1 MVVTKEAEFLGG
13 AAATTT
19 TAAAAADSF
28 FSGAVNFRR
37 GVALGLA
44 CNRRPPLKGHV
55 ILWLSINLS
64 YAFVFCPCGDTSN
77 LGPHVPSFMVPP

>member
-13 AAATTT
+13 AAATT
-19 TAAAAADSF
+19 AAAVAAAADSF
-28 FSGAVNFRR
+28 FSGAVNCRR

-55 ILWLSINLS
+55 ILWLAKSS
-64 YAFVFCPCGDTSN
+64 YDLVFLPCGDTSSF
-77 LGPHVPSFMVPP
+77 GPHVPSFLVPP